1 MNILSNKRSWT
12 PAVGCALLLS
22 LTLSACGSDNSA
34 TETGQETTSSSTA
47 AASTS
52 VSAAEAVPS
61 TDAETKTKAESTAT
75 ADTRTVEY
83 LGQSYTVPADPQKII
98 FLNAFESMEDAVVL
112 GVHPYASSAIGD
124 EADPFPGFYSPLGDT
139 AIPLFGSGSDSMEY
153 LLSLSPDLII
163 ATDME
168 EAAVIEQLG
177 LIAPTIQV
185 SHFGTDWE
193 ANLNLLAELTGKQAE
208 AQQAIERYEEGKKR
222 LTASLADYEGQDILA
237 IRVRGGEMMVYPE
250 DVFLND
256 VLYGEL
262 GLPVPALI
270 ERTSEQQPIGLE
282 GLYAENPDYIFLQ
295 YDLYENNESNETLDK
310 LQESNVWKGLKAVQ
324 NGHVFINAVDPLVSG
339 GTAYGKQEIL
349 SAVED
354 KLDTP

>member
-1 MNILSNKRSWT
+1 MNIRLNKKSAVPT
-12 PAVGCALLLS
+12 VGCALLLS
-22 LTLSACGSDNSA
+22 FALSACGSDSSVTQA
-34 TETGQETTSSSTA
+34 EKETPVSSTVA
-47 AASTS
+47 TSTA
-52 VSAAEAVPS
+52 VSAAEAAAPADS
-61 TDAETKTKAESTAT
+61 QTKTEAEAAAKT
-75 ADTRTVEY
+75 DTRTVEY
-83 LGQSYTVPADPQKII
+83 LGRSYTVPVEPQKII

-112 GVHPYASSAIGD
+112 GVQPYASSAIGD
-124 EADPFPGFYSPLGDT
+124 EDDPFPGFYSPLGDT

-168 EAAVIEQLG
+168 EDAVIEQLG

-208 AQQAIERYEEGKKR
+208 AKQAIERYEEGKKR
-222 LTASLADYEGQDILA
+222 LNASLADYEGQDILA

-262 GLPVPALI
+262 ALPVPALI
-270 ERTSEQQPIGLE
+270 KRTSEQQPIGLE

-295 YDLYENNESNETLDK
+295 YDLYENNESNETLRK

-324 NGHVFINAVDPLVSG
+324 NGQVFINAIDPLVSG

-354 KLDTP
+354 KLGTP